1 MTSTTLA
8 ERLRE
13 LKNSSTQCKFGEIL
27 QTMDDECKDLVKQ
40 IISLPQDEPG
50 AVSNVNLVLTLREEG
65 FDIGRSTVSE
75 HRRKVCACYKNGGT
89 K

>member
-8 ERLRE
+8 DRLRE
-13 LKNSSTQCKFGEIL
+13 LKNSSSQCKFGEIL
-27 QTMDDECKDLVKQ
+27 QTMDSECKELINQ

-50 AVSNVNLVLTLREEG
+50 AVSNVNLVITLREEG

-75 HRRKVCACYKNGGT
+75 HRRKVCACYKNGG
-89 K
+89 KK